1 MICKTCGGEV
11 PEGTRVCP
19 FCETLCV
26 PADQIV
32 KEEMEKLEAASPE
45 GFAALE
51 RSGGSCGCGCGSCG
65 EGDGGGCAETGL
77 TDASKGLKYGLFL
90 VGLVVVVIGVGFVIK
105 MAAVLA

>member
-26 PADQIV
+26 PANQIV

-51 RSGGSCGCGCGSCG
+51 QNSGGCGGCGGCG
-65 EGDGGGCAETGL
+65 EGNGCAETGL

-90 VGLVVVVIGVGFVIK
+90 VGLVVVIIGVAFVIK
-105 MAAVLA
+105 MAAVFA

>member
-26 PADQIV
+26 PADQII
-32 KEEMEKLEAASPE
+32 KEEMEKLEAASSE

-51 RSGGSCGCGCGSCG
+51 QNSGGCSGCGGCG
-65 EGDGGGCAETGL
+65 EGGGCAETGL

-90 VGLVVVVIGVGFVIK
+90 VGLVVVVIGVAFVIK
-105 MAAVLA
+105 MAAVFA